1 MSVSEATT
9 EKVARLASQV
19 PTIEGGECPSEPPIG
34 GRNGHSPS
42 KARCAAV
49 GCCCEVAVA
58 RGRLDPEEG
67 RTSRAEP
74 GKGSGSVPAS
84 RSAGSRRTPSTTR
97 PPSSSRFAPSSRPLR
112 VVALHRALVA
122 RRRRRVAAARVGLDE
137 LLALRAVGGRSAVAR
152 RIRHALAG
160 RGRVL
165 PAGTT
170 RSHLAARGRRRGGP
184 ERPVLRALL
193 GSLREPARV
202 AGGARLLEGAGAS
215 ACEGGLQRGP
225 AGRPSVLLRIAAR
238 VPDLVAGERG
248 DHDRRHDERT
258 ECGRARW
265 RHGPPPFAPREEA
278 ALNALS

>member
-1 MSVSEATT
+1 MDTHLRRLAARQSDV
-9 EKVARLASQV
+9 VARWQLLEAGWTRKKVEHHAQSLGREVGACRLRGPPGLDGRRLRLARRV
-19 PTIEGGECPSEPPIG
+19 
-34 GRNGHSPS
+34 RR
-42 KARCAAV
+42 ALRRVAA
-49 GCCCEVAVA
+49 
-58 RGRLDPEEG
+58 
-67 RTSRAEP
+67 
-74 GKGSGSVPAS
+74 
-84 RSAGSRRTPSTTR
+84 
-97 PPSSSRFAPSSRPLR
+97 PLR

-152 RIRHALAG
+152 RIRHALAE
-160 RGRVL
+160 RSRVL

-170 RSHLAARGRRRGGP
+170 RSHLAARGPRRGGA

-202 AGGARLLEGAGAS
+202 AGRARLLEGAGAS

-258 ECGRARW
+258 ECGRARC

-278 ALNALS
+278 ALNALSYPAVPL